1 MVFEIKIPIV
11 DQTTEEVR
19 IVDWIKSV
27 GDEVKKGDVLL
38 EIETDKAVMEVEST
52 ATGTL
57 LKQLAEVDDMIPVG
71 EVIGFIGPKGTSVDT
86 KTASG
91 VQEKPTEQIPQ
102 QAGLKASP
110 NARRLAEELGVDI
123 CFVEGTGPNGRIT
136 GKDVEAY
143 AKSKAAS
150 GTAVPA
156 ADQPGPGT
164 EIKLTKMRRAIGIS
178 LQRSFHDTP
187 HFNVTMSIDMT
198 RALEFRTELN
208 KGKDKS
214 QWVSVNDL
222 VVKACALAL
231 KKYPVV
237 NSTLLDDAIKYHAD
251 VNIGIATAVD
261 AGLIVP
267 VVLNA
272 DKRDWFD
279 LAAETKRVVSQA
291 RNGKLIG
298 LGKGTFTVS
307 NLGMFGVE
315 EFTAIINPPEAAIL
329 AVGGL
334 KQEVV
339 SVNGIIGV
347 KPLMKVTLCSDH
359 RIVDGV
365 IAAQFLSS
373 LKCYLEEDIA

>member
-19 IVDWIKSV
+19 IVAWIKSV

-38 EIETDKAVMEVEST
+38 EIETDKAAMEVEST
-52 ATGTL
+52 GTGTL
-57 LKQLAEVDDMIPVG
+57 LKQLVEVDDMVPVG

-91 VQEKPTEQIPQ
+91 VQEKPTEQIPR
-102 QAGLKASP
+102 QARIKASP
-110 NARRLAEELGVDI
+110 NARRLAAELGVDI
-123 CFVEGTGPNGRIT
+123 CFVQGTGHNGRIT

-143 AKSKAAS
+143 AKSKPAS
-150 GTAVPA
+150 GTAGPA
-156 ADQPGPGT
+156 AAQPGPGT

-178 LQRSFHDTP
+178 LQRSFRDTP

-198 RALEFRTELN
+198 RAMEFLAELN
-208 KGKDKS
+208 KDKEKS
-214 QWVSVNDL
+214 EKVSVNDL
-222 VVKACALAL
+222 IVKGCAMAL
-231 KKYPVV
+231 KKYPAV
-237 NSTLLDDAIKYHAD
+237 NSKFMEDKIRYEGD
-251 VNIGIATAVD
+251 VNIGVATALD
-261 AGLIVP
+261 AGLVVP

-272 DKRDWFD
+272 DKLDWFD
-279 LAAETKRVVSQA
+279 LAGQIKRVVSQA

-298 LGKGTFTVS
+298 IGKGTFTVS

-329 AVGGL
+329 AVGSI

-339 SVNGIIGV
+339 SVNGKIDV

-359 RIVDGV
+359 RIVDGA
-365 IAAQFLSS
+365 IAAQFLGS
-373 LKCYLEEDIA
+373 LKRYLEEDIA